1 MNIPHIKTNID
12 AITQRIGAAV
22 ERAGRAG
29 SDVALIPVTKTVEL
43 DAIQDLYDLGFRR
56 MGENR
61 LHVAQPKIEA
71 APKDI
76 CWHMIGS
83 IQRRKVRDIV
93 PLFDRVDS
101 VDRIE
106 LVKELEKRCA
116 DAEKTIEILL
126 QVNVS
131 GEEVKRGFEPGLLSD
146 ALKTVQSCPHLTV
159 AGLMTM
165 APIDAS
171 ESQIRGVFGGLKHL
185 ADDNGLATLSMGM
198 TNDFEIAIEEGA
210 TEIRIGTALYKEPE

>member
-1 MNIPHIKTNID
+1 MNYPHIKINAEAIRRRMD
-12 AITQRIGAAV
+12 AAAQRT
-22 ERAGRAG
+22 GRSPQDAR
-29 SDVALIPVTKTVEL
+29 LIPVTKTVEF
-43 DAIQDLYDLGFRR
+43 DAVQDLYDLGYRE

-76 CWHMIGS
+76 RWHMIGT
-83 IQRRKVRDIV
+83 IQRRKVRDIIA
-93 PLFDRVDS
+93 LFDRIDS
-101 VDRIE
+101 VDRPE
-106 LVKELEKRCA
+106 LIQELAKRCTEA
-116 DAEKTIEILL
+116 DKHLEILL

-131 GEEVKRGFEPGLLSD
+131 GEDVKHGFEPNLLSD

-165 APIDAS
+165 APLDAS
-171 ESQIRGVFGGLKHL
+171 ESQIREVFRGLKHL